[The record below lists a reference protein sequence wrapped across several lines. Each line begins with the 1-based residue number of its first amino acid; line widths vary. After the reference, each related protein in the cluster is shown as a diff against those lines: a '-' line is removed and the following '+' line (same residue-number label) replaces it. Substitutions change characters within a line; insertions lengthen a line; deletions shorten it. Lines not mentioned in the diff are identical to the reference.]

1 MTSRPLWAILIA
13 ATLLASAGCSSQEPL
28 ATPLT
33 PSPAPSVAEPTTPAS
48 PESSPSPSPTPL
60 SPFEADPAVRA
71 LRAHL
76 VAAAEGINAKDLETP
91 ALRATSTARRLSRL
105 PDIYSEEIKT
115 YFPGPRPVA
124 VLGVNVVSAAA
135 RDVLACS
142 LEDGFGLDKP
152 GGTPVMPEK
161 VLPVEFEVLLEDGQW
176 KVHAVRSAEG
186 VSCSGVVLPRST
198 A

>member
-1 MTSRPLWAILIA
+1 MTSRPFGTALIA
-13 ATLLASAGCSSQEPL
+13 ATLLAVAGCSGQEPL
-28 ATPLT
+28 ATPVTPVT
-33 PSPAPSVAEPTTPAS
+33 PSAAPTITEAAAPPSAEPT
-48 PESSPSPSPTPL
+48 PTPL
-60 SPFEADPAVRA
+60 SPFEADPAVQA

-76 VAAAEGINAKDLETP
+76 AAAAAGINAKNLQTP
-91 ALRATSTARRLSRL
+91 ALKATSTARRLSRL

-124 VLGVNVVSAAA
+124 VLGVKVVSGTA
-135 RDVLACS
+135 REILACS

-161 VLPVEFEVLLEDGQW
+161 VLPLAFEMLLEGRAW
-176 KVHAVRSAEG
+176 KVHAARSAEG
-186 VSCSGVVLPRST
+186 ISCAGVALPKGT